1 MMDNKWEELLYCS
14 FDLFLI
20 VVFFFKFITFISKYY
35 PNNFK
40 TYFIMNP
47 ILKNI
52 LAVVLGLFIG
62 GVVNTA
68 IIMLSGS
75 IIPPPEGTNITTTE
89 GLLAAMP
96 LMEPKH
102 FLMPFLAHAL
112 GTFVGAF
119 VAAKIAANNKMTFA
133 ILIGCCFLVGGIMNI
148 VMLPSPLWFT
158 IVDLGLA
165 YIPLA
170 YLGGKLTSGK
180 NN

>member
-1 MMDNKWEELLYCS
+1 MEKKWGELLYCS
-14 FDLFLI
+14 FDLFLLLY
-20 VVFFFKFITFISKYY
+20 FFLKFITFIMIYY
-35 PNNFK
+35 SNNSK

-52 LAVVLGLFIG
+52 LAVILGLFIG
-62 GVVNTA
+62 GSVNMA

-102 FLMPFLAHAL
+102 FLLPFLAHAL
-112 GTFVGAF
+112 GTFFGAF

-133 ILIGCCFLVGGIMNI
+133 LVIGCFFLVGGIMNI

-165 YIPLA
+165 YIPMA
-170 YLGGKLTSGK
+170 YLGGKLVLRKSK
-180 NN
+180 